1 MAVLE
6 NVPKLQGKDKVEDI
20 LKEALKE
27 VIRCPSIILYYS
39 NHQRS
44 FKSFHSFFLSLSL
57 IQLQIGLGLATLFL
71 HDLIGYSCAPSRRSR
86 KQLAAVSWINWS
98 HRISLDQPLA
108 EGDSDIAKEIVA
120 VSVGWDFREH
130 RAQARGLQ
138 FSNGQDRHHISP

>member
-1 MAVLE
+1 MSDYVAVLE

-57 IQLQIGLGLATLFL
+57 SYSFKLALVWL
-71 HDLIGYSCAPSRRSR
+71 PYS
-86 KQLAAVSWINWS
+86 
-98 HRISLDQPLA
+98 
-108 EGDSDIAKEIVA
+108 
-120 VSVGWDFREH
+120 FMT
-130 RAQARGLQ
+130 
-138 FSNGQDRHHISP
+138 